1 MNFSFTIHI
10 LINEFYL
17 KHNGHFY
24 LENIIKL
31 VSDSAIEEL
40 EIEERK
46 QNTHIK
52 NPKRLLLPFRFHNSF
67 TPQQLPPSA
76 SPQSESAAPA
86 VAQPKSNGKE
96 VRSPIVGTFYRTPA
110 PDAHRMWKSEVPLK
124 WYCVCIVE
132 AMKPANEIESEI
144 EGKIVKIL
152 VENGKPVEFN
162 QPLFLVEPLM

>member
-1 MNFSFTIHI
+1 MDIS
-10 LINEFYL
+10 
-17 KHNGHFY
+17 Y

-40 EIEERK
+40 EIEEGGNKIRISK
-46 QNTHIK
+46 
-52 NPKRLLLPFRFHNSF
+52 PKAIVAPIQIPQQFYA
-67 TPQQLPPSA
+67 PQQLPPSA

-96 VRSPIVGTFYRTPA
+96 VHSPIVGTFYRTPA
-110 PDAHRMWKSEVPLK
+110 PDAPPYVEVGSTIKVGTVL
-124 WYCVCIVE
+124 CIVE
-132 AMKPANEIESEI
+132 AMKLMNEIESEI

-162 QPLFLVEPLM
+162 QPLFLVEPIM